1 MIAGEC
7 GTTMHRILRRRKV
20 RKLRFV
26 WAFMAMVALSLS
38 ACSALF
44 TAWTWR
50 QTRDLSQSLK
60 TLQDRLEQV
69 NTQRKAIVQLIMEKR
84 ELLVGQRVKR
94 DGGTGK
100 GKSGNGKKVAS
111 QFEITKESVQ
121 KVGADG
127 LIKGWTDSE
136 QLNMSKAVKYNTDRG
151 TFTVERAGVYFLYC
165 QVLFNENQSQLVKL
179 EVAVVKS
186 GQPLKKLQCME
197 GYGTTPASGSHQ
209 FHFLKPC
216 QVSGLLR
223 LEKGAELQA
232 ITGAGFSLHTTGK
245 HYFSLFKVN

>member
-1 MIAGEC
+1 MVTGEC
-7 GTTMHRILRRRKV
+7 GTTMHQILRRRKV

-84 ELLVGQRVKR
+84 DLLVGQRVKR

-100 GKSGNGKKVAS
+100 GKNGHGKKVAS

-121 KVGADG
+121 KVGEDG

-136 QLNMSKAVKYNTDRG
+136 HLNMSKAVKYNADRG
-151 TFTVERAGVYFLYC
+151 IFTVEKTGVYFLYC

-179 EVAVVKS
+179 DVAVVRGS
-186 GQPLKKLQCME
+186 QRLQRLQCME
-197 GYGTTPASGSHQ
+197 GYGTTPAAGSHQ

-223 LEKGAELQA
+223 LEKGVELKA
-232 ITGAGFSLHTTGK
+232 ITGPAFNLHITGK
-245 HYFSLFKVN
+245 HYFGLFKVN